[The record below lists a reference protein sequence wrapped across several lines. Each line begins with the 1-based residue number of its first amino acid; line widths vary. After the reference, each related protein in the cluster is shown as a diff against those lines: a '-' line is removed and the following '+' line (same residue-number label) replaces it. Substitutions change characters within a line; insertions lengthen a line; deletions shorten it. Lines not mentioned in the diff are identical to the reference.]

1 MTHLV
6 LIRHG
11 ETEWNARGLY
21 QGQLD
26 SPLTDEGLAQAE
38 RMGERMRHH
47 SPIAALYAS
56 DLARTHATAA
66 PTALALGLEIVAEP
80 DLGERGYGIFQGI
93 DKSAVQDKYPEEY
106 TAHLTADPDYVVP
119 GGESTRQFHTRVVAA
134 LDRLGQRHWGE
145 QIAVVTHGG
154 VLTAI
159 FNHILGLAINAP
171 RNFAVPNTGYNLV
184 SDTGDGWRIET
195 MGDISHLQGGALD
208 DIA

>member
-1 MTHLV
+1 MMRLI

-26 SPLTDEGLAQAE
+26 SPLTGEGLAQAE
-38 RMGERMRHH
+38 RLGERMRRH

-66 PTALALGLEIVAEP
+66 PTSLALGLEIVSEP
-80 DLGERGYGIFQGI
+80 DLGERGYGIFQGV
-93 DKSAVQDKYPEEY
+93 DKSAIQDKYPEEY
-106 TAHLTADPDYVVP
+106 AAHLTADPDYIIP

-134 LDRLGQRHWGE
+134 LDRLGQRYRGK

-171 RNFAVPNTGYNLV
+171 RYFATPNTGYNLV
-184 SDTGDGWRIET
+184 SDAGNGWRIET
-195 MGDISHLQGGALD
+195 MGDVSHLQNGALD
-208 DIA
+208 DIE